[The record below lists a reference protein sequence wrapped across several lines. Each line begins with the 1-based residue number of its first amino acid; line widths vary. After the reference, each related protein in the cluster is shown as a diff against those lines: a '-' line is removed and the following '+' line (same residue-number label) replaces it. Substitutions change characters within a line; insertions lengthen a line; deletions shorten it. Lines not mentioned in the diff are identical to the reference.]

1 MDRVAETR
9 PFCFGREVVAE
20 GKKNLRV
27 LGERWVWVGS
37 EIFLK
42 KGRGCQEGM
51 SCDRR
56 GVVTSDEWSGR

>member
-9 PFCFGREVVAE
+9 PFCFGREVVSRGE
-20 GKKNLRV
+20 EKSQELRRK
-27 LGERWVWVGS
+27 LGVGGIR
-37 EIFLK
+37 IFLRE
-42 KGRGCQEGM
+42 GRGCQEGM